1 MMDVTTNVLINYD
14 EYHMDIRE
22 RIKYSVMAMVG
33 IYLLCILFY
42 NNHIIA
48 GIFSLIG
55 LLYPKYKKPQLIK
68 KRKKELRL
76 QFKEAIYALSSS
88 LGAGKSIESAFKSVL
103 NDLRILYPEPN
114 TYIILEFE
122 YIVRKIEMNETI
134 EDAIQDFASRASID
148 DITNFSNV
156 FITAKR
162 TGGNIISIIRYT
174 SNMISEKIEI
184 QSEIE
189 VLVSSKQFEQS
200 ILSLL
205 VPGIIIYL
213 QISSPGYLDVMYS
226 TLLGRILMTV
236 CLILFAISYKVG
248 RKITDIEV

>member
-1 MMDVTTNVLINYD
+1 MNERIKNELIHYD
-14 EYHMDIRE
+14 EYHMNLLE
-22 RIKYSVMAMVG
+22 KIKYTLVAMVS
-33 IYLLCILFY
+33 IYLLSILFY

-48 GIFSLIG
+48 GIFSFSG
-55 LLYPKYKKPQLIK
+55 LLYPKYKKPDLIK
-68 KRKKELRL
+68 KRKQELKL

-103 NDLRILYPEPN
+103 RDLRILYPDPRTN
-114 TYIILEFE
+114 IILEFE

-134 EDAIQDFASRASID
+134 EEAILDFAARASID

-162 TGGNIISIIRYT
+162 TGGNIINIIRYT
-174 SNMISEKIEI
+174 SSMINEKIEI
-184 QSEIE
+184 QHEIE
-189 VLVSSKQFEQS
+189 VLVVGKQFEQK

-205 VPGIIIYL
+205 VPAIIIYL

-226 TLLGRILMTV
+226 TLGGRILMTI
-236 CLILFAISYKVG
+236 CLLLFAISYKVG
-248 RKITDIEV
+248 KKIMDIEV

>member
-1 MMDVTTNVLINYD
+1 MRDNTNKELINYD
-14 EYHMDIRE
+14 EYNMDILE
-22 RIKYSVMAMVG
+22 RVKYSVMAMVV

-48 GIFSLIG
+48 GIFSTIG
-55 LLYPKYKKPQLIK
+55 LLYPRYKKPQLIK
-68 KRKKELRL
+68 KRKKELRI

-88 LGAGKSIESAFKSVL
+88 LGAGKSIESAVRSVL
-103 NDLRILYPEPN
+103 SDLRILYPEPD

-134 EDAIQDFASRASID
+134 EDAIQDFASRAAID
-148 DITNFSNV
+148 DISNFSNV

-162 TGGNIISIIRYT
+162 TGGNIINIIRYT
-174 SNMISEKIEI
+174 SNVISEKIEI
-184 QSEIE
+184 QNEIE
-189 VLVSSKQFEQS
+189 VLVASKQFEQR

-205 VPGIIIYL
+205 VPGMIVYL

-226 TLLGRILMTV
+226 TITGRILMTV
-236 CLILFAISYKVG
+236 CLILFAVSYKVG
-248 RKITDIEV
+248 KKIIDIEV